1 MIAIGKIFFF
11 VLTLL
16 ALNATAQTAANIS
29 LAGNWA
35 FKIDSL
41 NEGETSAWYN
51 KPAVFFSQQIK
62 LPGTMDD
69 AGFGN
74 RTNIKPELTRAVM
87 LHLLRKVS
95 YTGAAWYQKE
105 ITIPTG
111 WDKKHISFFLER
123 VIWQTNIW
131 VDGKKINE
139 MGESLV
145 APHTFNLSNYLKPGK
160 HIITLRIDNSRKYDI
175 SLGTANFAQAYT
187 DDTQIIWNGVIGKIE
202 LRSTSKIYLENLQ
215 VFPEAKENIIK
226 VVSTINNSLDKTTKG
241 SIYLSAANG
250 ATKFTASSL
259 NITLNPGVNE
269 ITSFIK
275 TSSALKKWDE
285 FNPAL
290 YSLNVSVKSAEG
302 NDVSTTSFGV
312 RTVSTT
318 DAHLQINNRSLFLRG
333 TLECSIFPKLG
344 HAPME
349 KNGWIKVFQ
358 TAKNYGLNHLR
369 FHSWCPPA
377 AAFEVADEMG
387 FYLQI
392 ELPAWTL
399 KIGQDKLADD
409 FLKAEAKRIIQYYG
423 NHPSFCFWSMGNEMQ
438 GNMQWLSDEVMAL
451 KAIDKRRLY
460 TTTTFTFEEGFGKSP
475 VPADDYFVT
484 QYTKKGWVRG
494 QGIFDTE
501 APSFNKDYTT
511 AVDSLP
517 VPLITHEI
525 GQYAVYPNMSEIG
538 KYTGVLK
545 PVNFIAVKNDLI
557 KKNLLTRANDFTQAS
572 GKLAVLLYKEEIE
585 RALKTRGASGFQLL
599 DLHDFPGQG
608 TALVGILDAFWESK
622 GLITPNEFRNFCSPV
637 VPLIRFDKATYT
649 NNETFTASVEVANF
663 STASIKKAF
672 VNWQIST
679 ESKQVIAKGKFGPST
694 IGIGNGITLG
704 NITAVLNKIS
714 TAQKLTLTVSIDS
727 TNYSNNWN
735 IWVYPK
741 KLPKI
746 NSEVVFTTDFTTAI
760 NALNEGKTVLL
771 NPGKEKI
778 NGVEGKFVQ
787 VFWSPVHFPNQPGT
801 MGLLINPAHS
811 AFANFPTDEFTNWQW
826 WDLCKNSTTL
836 VLDSIGINPSA
847 IVLRDIDNFFKNRNM
862 ASIIEAKVG
871 KGKLLLCTMD
881 IQHDLEKRPVAAQ
894 LKYSL
899 LQYME
904 GNKFNP
910 VTNLNENN
918 LKKIIKQ

>member
-1 MIAIGKIFFF
+1 MMNVKKILLF
-11 VLTLL
+11 VLTGVT
-16 ALNATAQTAANIS
+16 LNVAAQPAVTIS
-29 LAGNWA
+29 LAGDWA

-41 NEGETSAWYN
+41 NEGETAAWYN
-51 KPAVFFSQQIK
+51 KPAVFFNQQIK

-74 RTNIKPELTRAVM
+74 PINIKPELTRAVM
-87 LHLLRKVS
+87 LHLWRKVS

-105 ITIPTG
+105 ITIPAG
-111 WDKKHISFFLER
+111 WDKKHISLFLER

-131 VDGKKINE
+131 VDGKKMNE
-139 MGESLV
+139 MGESLI

-160 HIITLRIDNSRKYDI
+160 HIVTLRIDNSRKYDI

-202 LRSTSKIYLENLQ
+202 LRSTSKIYIENLQ
-215 VFPEAKENIIK
+215 VFPAPKDNSIK
-226 VVSTINNSLDKTTKG
+226 VVSIINNSLAKTIKG
-241 SIYLSAANG
+241 SLYLSAANG
-250 ATKFTASSL
+250 ATKFTAFSL
-259 NITLNPGVNE
+259 NVTLNPGVNK
-269 ITSFIK
+269 ITSIIK
-275 TSSALKKWDE
+275 TKGALKEWDE

-290 YSLNVSVKSAEG
+290 YNLNVSIKSAEG
-302 NDVSTTSFGV
+302 NDASTTSFGV
-312 RTVSTT
+312 RTISNTN
-318 DAHLQINNRSLFLRG
+318 AHLQINNRPLFLRG
-333 TLECSIFPKLG
+333 TLECSIFPKPG

-349 KNGWIKVFQ
+349 KNGWRKVFQ
-358 TAKNYGLNHLR
+358 AAKTYGLNHLR

-392 ELPAWTL
+392 ELPVWSL
-399 KIGQDKLADD
+399 KIGQDKSADD
-409 FLKAEAKRIIQYYG
+409 FLQAEAKRIIQYYG
-423 NHPSFCFWSMGNEMQ
+423 NHPSFCFWSMGNELQ
-438 GNMQWLSDEVMAL
+438 GNMQWLSDQVMAL

-460 TTTTFTFEEGFGKSP
+460 TTTTFTFEEGFGKWP
-475 VPADDYFVT
+475 VAADDYFVT

-494 QGIFDTE
+494 QGIFDAE
-501 APSFNKDYTT
+501 LPSFNKDYTT

-517 VPLITHEI
+517 VPLITHEA
-525 GQYAVYPNMSEIG
+525 GQYAVYPNMKEIS
-538 KYTGVLK
+538 KYTGVLN
-545 PVNFIAVKNDLI
+545 PVNFIAIKNDLI
-557 KKNLLTRANDFTQAS
+557 KKNLLPLANDFTKAS

-622 GLITPNEFRNFCSPV
+622 GLITPYEFRNFCSPV
-637 VPLIRFDKATYT
+637 VPLIRFEKATYT
-649 NNETFTASVEVANF
+649 NDETFTAAVEVANF
-663 STASIKKAF
+663 SAASIKQAS

-679 ESKQVIAKGKFGPST
+679 ESKQVIAKGRCTPLT
-694 IGIGNGITLG
+694 IEIGNGITVG
-704 NITAVLNKIS
+704 NITAALNKIS
-714 TAQKLTLTVSIDS
+714 TAQKLTLSVSIEN
-727 TNYSNNWN
+727 TNYSNSWN

-741 KLPKI
+741 TLPKV
-746 NSEVVFTTDFTTAI
+746 STEVVFTTDYTEAI
-760 NALNEGKTVLL
+760 NALNIGKTVLL
-771 NPGKEKI
+771 NPAKEKI

-801 MGLLINPAHS
+801 MGLLINPAHP
-811 AFANFPTDEFTNWQW
+811 AFAHFPTDEYTNWQW

-836 VLDSIGINPSA
+836 VLDSVGINPSA
-847 IVLRDIDNFFKNRNM
+847 IVLRDVDNFFKNRNM

-899 LQYME
+899 LQYMD

>member
-1 MIAIGKIFFF
+1 M
-11 VLTLL
+11 
-16 ALNATAQTAANIS
+16 
-29 LAGNWA
+29 
-35 FKIDSL
+35 
-41 NEGETSAWYN
+41 
-51 KPAVFFSQQIK
+51 
-62 LPGTMDD
+62 
-69 AGFGN
+69 
-74 RTNIKPELTRAVM
+74 
-87 LHLLRKVS
+87 
-95 YTGAAWYQKE
+95 
-105 ITIPTG
+105 
-111 WDKKHISFFLER
+111 
-123 VIWQTNIW
+123 
-131 VDGKKINE
+131 
-139 MGESLV
+139 
-145 APHTFNLSNYLKPGK
+145 
-160 HIITLRIDNSRKYDI
+160 
-175 SLGTANFAQAYT
+175 
-187 DDTQIIWNGVIGKIE
+187 
-202 LRSTSKIYLENLQ
+202 
-215 VFPEAKENIIK
+215 
-226 VVSTINNSLDKTTKG
+226 
-241 SIYLSAANG
+241 
-250 ATKFTASSL
+250 
-259 NITLNPGVNE
+259 
-269 ITSFIK
+269 
-275 TSSALKKWDE
+275 
-285 FNPAL
+285 
-290 YSLNVSVKSAEG
+290 
-302 NDVSTTSFGV
+302 
-312 RTVSTT
+312 
-318 DAHLQINNRSLFLRG
+318 
-333 TLECSIFPKLG
+333 
-344 HAPME
+344 
-349 KNGWIKVFQ
+349 
-358 TAKNYGLNHLR
+358 
-369 FHSWCPPA
+369 
-377 AAFEVADEMG
+377 
-387 FYLQI
+387 
-392 ELPAWTL
+392 
-399 KIGQDKLADD
+399 
-409 FLKAEAKRIIQYYG
+409 
-423 NHPSFCFWSMGNEMQ
+423 
-438 GNMQWLSDEVMAL
+438 
-451 KAIDKRRLY
+451 
-460 TTTTFTFEEGFGKSP
+460 
-475 VPADDYFVT
+475 PADDYFVT

-545 PVNFIAVKNDLI
+545 PVNFISVKNDLI

-585 RALKTRGASGFQLL
+585 RALKTRDVSGFQLL

-608 TALVGILDAFWESK
+608 TALVGILDAFWETK

-637 VPLIRFDKATYT
+637 VPLIRFEKATYT
-649 NNETFTASVEVANF
+649 NDETFTASVEVANF
-663 STASIKKAF
+663 SAASIKRAS

-694 IGIGNGITLG
+694 IEIGNGIKLG

-714 TAQKLTLTVSIDS
+714 TAQKLTLTVSIDN

-741 KLPKI
+741 KLPKV
-746 NSEVVFTTDFTTAI
+746 NSEVVFTTDYTTAI
-760 NALNEGKTVLL
+760 NALNEGRTVLL

-811 AFANFPTDEFTNWQW
+811 AFANFPTDEYTNWQW

>member
-1 MIAIGKIFFF
+1 MIAVRKIFVF
-11 VLTLL
+11 VLTLMV
-16 ALNATAQTAANIS
+16 LNLTAQPAANIS
-29 LAGNWA
+29 LAGSWA

-41 NEGETSAWYN
+41 NEGETSSWYN
-51 KPAVFFSQQIK
+51 KPVSFFKQQIN

-69 AGFGN
+69 ADFGN
-74 RTNIKPELTRAVM
+74 PVITKPELTRAVM
-87 LHLLRKVS
+87 LHLWRKVS

-105 ITIPTG
+105 ITIPAG
-111 WDKKHISFFLER
+111 WDKKHIELFLER

-131 VDGKKINE
+131 VDGEKINE

-202 LRSTSKIYLENLQ
+202 LRSTSKIYIENLQ
-215 VFPEAKENIIK
+215 VFPEPKENIIK
-226 VVSTINNSLDKTTKG
+226 VVSIINNSLVKTTKA
-241 SIYLSAANG
+241 SLYLSAANG
-250 ATKFTASSL
+250 AIKFTAFSL
-259 NITLNPGVNE
+259 NVTLNPGVNE
-269 ITSFIK
+269 ITSIIK
-275 TSSALKKWDE
+275 TNGDLKKWDE

-290 YSLNVSVKSAEG
+290 YSLNLSVKSALG
-302 NDVSTTSFGV
+302 NDVSTTFFGV
-312 RTVSTT
+312 RTISTT
-318 DAHLQINNRSLFLRG
+318 NAHLQINNRSLFLRG

-349 KNGWIKVFQ
+349 KNGWRKVFQ
-358 TAKNYGLNHLR
+358 TAKTYGLNHLR

-377 AAFEVADEMG
+377 AAFEVADELG

-392 ELPAWTL
+392 ELPAWTY
-399 KIGQDKLADD
+399 KIGQDKLADN
-409 FLKAEAKRIIQYYG
+409 FLQAEAKRIIQYYG

-460 TTTTFTFEEGFGKSP
+460 TTTTFTFEEGFGKWP
-475 VPADDYFVT
+475 VPADDYFIT

-501 APSFNKDYTT
+501 APSFNKDYTS
-511 AVDSLP
+511 AMDSLP
-517 VPLITHEI
+517 VPLITHEV
-525 GQYAVYPNMSEIG
+525 GQYAVYPNMKEVL

-557 KKNLLTRANDFTQAS
+557 KKNLLPLANDFTKAS

-622 GLITPNEFRNFCSPV
+622 GLITPDNFRKFCSSV
-637 VPLIRFDKATYT
+637 VPLVRFKKATYT
-649 NNETFTASVEVANF
+649 NDDTFSASVEVANF
-663 STASIKKAF
+663 SAAPIKQAS

-679 ESKQVIAKGKFGPST
+679 ESKQVIAKGRYNPST
-694 IGIGNGITLG
+694 IEIGNGITLG
-704 NITAVLNKIS
+704 NITASLNKIS
-714 TAQKLTLTVSIDS
+714 TAQKLTLSVRIEN
-727 TNYSNNWN
+727 TNYSNSWN

-741 KLPKI
+741 ILPKV
-746 NSEVVFTTDFTTAI
+746 NTAAVFTTDYTEAI
-760 NALNEGKTVLL
+760 NALNKGKTVLL
-771 NPGKEKI
+771 NPAKEKI

-801 MGLLINPAHS
+801 MGLLINPAHP
-811 AFANFPTDEFTNWQW
+811 AFAHFPTDEYSNWQW

-836 VLDSIGINPSA
+836 ILDSVGINPSA
-847 IVLRDIDNFFKNRNM
+847 IVLRDVDNFFKNRNM

-881 IQHDLEKRPVAAQ
+881 LQHDLEKRPVASQ

-899 LQYME
+899 LQYID